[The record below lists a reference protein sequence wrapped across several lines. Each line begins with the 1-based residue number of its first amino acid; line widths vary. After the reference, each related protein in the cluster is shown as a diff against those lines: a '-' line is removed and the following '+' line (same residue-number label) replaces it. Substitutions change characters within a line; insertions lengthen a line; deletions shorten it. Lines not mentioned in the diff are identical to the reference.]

1 MRRGLLGLVLGGCVF
16 ACRGPLDVSVDAH
29 YEAPRTAVRAQVV
42 GLGRVHAGSDT
53 ASDARVQV
61 RLCPTIAGPEPID
74 LTLDPAAAQIRW
86 TMQAHDG
93 RAPWTWDQA
102 SATLQARLREAG
114 YPTVDPR
121 EVDALDVMLWR
132 GAADLLPAIERI
144 HDEGDFDLGVGPE
157 TVWTIAREP
166 VLPLYPHEYPGLA
179 YLDRHRP
186 LNVRDLLGILK
197 DAAAR
202 ARHED
207 ELLLLERLHEFVEQE
222 RVLLRDLR
230 LPNMGETSSRVVV
243 VDPRLADI
251 EDL

>member
-1 MRRGLLGLVLGGCVF
+1 MRRGLLGVVLGGCVF

-53 ASDARVQV
+53 GSDARVRV

-93 RAPWTWDQA
+93 RAPWTWDQT

-121 EVDALDVMLWR
+121 EVDELVTAIEGVKTGPKTTVLDGQSEVLTVLQTR
-132 GAADLLPAIERI
+132 IDREGAPRLPA
-144 HDEGDFDLGVGPE
+144 
-157 TVWTIAREP
+157 
-166 VLPLYPHEYPGLA
+166 LA
-179 YLDRHRP
+179 ACP
-186 LNVRDLLGILK
+186 
-197 DAAAR
+197 
-202 ARHED
+202 
-207 ELLLLERLHEFVEQE
+207 
-222 RVLLRDLR
+222 
-230 LPNMGETSSRVVV
+230 
-243 VDPRLADI
+243 
-251 EDL
+251 